1 VDFLGKEAA
10 ILYHCLTDFD
20 QDLFDTNV
28 KQMTLTFYRIIYL
41 QKIGGVVER
50 LLELRFLPQSALTV
64 ARAVKCLRIDL

>member
-1 VDFLGKEAA
+1 VANWLITLGGSHEPEPSRLDFLGKEAT

-41 QKIGGVVER
+41 QKIGG
-50 LLELRFLPQSALTV
+50 
-64 ARAVKCLRIDL
+64 